1 MMMRHVSRLGLAL
14 ALTLGLLST
23 PAFAG
28 DVEGALKYVPANFT
42 TVVAVD
48 FDAVRKSPFFDMA
61 TAMLDKNKGA
71 KSIEH
76 ELGLDAKKDLKTFVL
91 AGPEA
96 FMHHEE
102 QFVVIIDAKIDG
114 DKLIAYV
121 KSQSGSVTEKKVG
134 AASVYVVDKEGAFAV
149 DGKFVI
155 AGYAPLVEQ
164 ALAAKAGKSV
174 GSGPLASL
182 VKRFK
187 GSKGGFAI
195 SGGGPRPL
203 LRRDPDAGRQLRGRR
218 RGLDHLRR
226 DRQRA
231 AGRQHRPRPQGDG
244 ARFDGGQDQDDGE
257 GQGGRDRLQAR
268 RGRGQAAHR
277 DLRQDA
283 VASDGA
289 PRAWGRSRARPRV
302 AASLRPSRTFRAGR
316 SDCGRQ
322 TRWAVV

>member
-1 MMMRHVSRLGLAL
+1 MRHVSRLGLAL

-195 SGGGPRPL
+195 SGGGPKVRSMMSADMPEFDKL
-203 LRRDPDAGRQLRGRR
+203 QSAGAGLDLSSGATLTLVGNFADAGAASTISDGIGSALQDASTDPDLKEMGLASMVAKIKTTAKGKAVEIGFKLDAAEAKQLI
-218 RGLDHLRR
+218 
-226 DRQRA
+226 
-231 AGRQHRPRPQGDG
+231 
-244 ARFDGGQDQDDGE
+244 E
-257 GQGGRDRLQAR
+257 
-268 RGRGQAAHR
+268 
-277 DLRQDA
+277 
-283 VASDGA
+283 
-289 PRAWGRSRARPRV
+289 
-302 AASLRPSRTFRAGR
+302 TFAKM
-316 SDCGRQ
+316 Q
-322 TRWAVV
+322 